1 MSIDAVTTDGAS
13 GTHPGREATVGVNV
27 PPGGGG
33 PRKRKRREEPEFRSY
48 YDLPVINK
56 PAWASP
62 DIPGYLFLGGLAG
75 AGSAVGLA
83 AQLTGRPALAKV
95 AKSGAA
101 GAGHL
106 SLVALIHDL
115 GRRGRFLNM
124 LRMFKVTSP
133 MSVGSWLLSGFV
145 PAATVSAFSTATG
158 MVPAVGALASAGA
171 AVLGPAVAAYT
182 AALISNTAVPAW
194 HDGYE
199 YMPFIFVS
207 SAASSAAGLGL
218 LGAPVSESGPMAV
231 LGALGGVA
239 EVVLSKRHERSV
251 GIVGEAFH
259 EGKAKKFMK
268 AAEALTAGG
277 AALAAASGLTRRRSL
292 RGAAGAMLLT
302 GSAFTRFGIFEAG
315 INSAQDP
322 RYTIVPQRERL
333 EKREREERR

>member
-1 MSIDAVTTDGAS
+1 MSTDAVTTDGTT
-13 GTHPGREATVGVNV
+13 GIHPGREATVGANV

-33 PRKRKRREEPEFRSY
+33 PRKAKRRDEPEFGSY

-56 PAWASP
+56 PAWESP

-75 AGSAVGLA
+75 AGAAVGLA
-83 AQLTGRPALAKV
+83 AQVTGRPGLAKV
-95 AKSGAA
+95 SKIGAA
-101 GAGHL
+101 AAGHL
-106 SLVALIHDL
+106 SLVALVHDL

-145 PAATVSAFSTATG
+145 PAATVSALSAVTG
-158 MVPAVGALASAGA
+158 AAPALGTLASAGA
-171 AVLGPAVAAYT
+171 AVLGPPVATYT

-207 SAASSAAGLGL
+207 SAASAAAGLGL
-218 LGAPVSESGPMAV
+218 LGAPVSESTPMAF
-231 LGALGGVA
+231 LGAVA
-239 EVVLSKRHERSV
+239 GLSEVALSKVHEESI
-251 GIVGEAFH
+251 GIVKEAFH
-259 EGKAKKFMK
+259 EGKAGRYMK

-277 AALAAASGLTRRRSL
+277 AVLAAAGGLTRRRSL
-292 RGAAGAMLLT
+292 RAAAGAMLLA

-315 INSAQDP
+315 ISSAQDP
-322 RYTIVPQRERL
+322 KYTVVPQRERL
-333 EKREREERR
+333 EKKARKGT